1 MKEVTYLFFDSTQS
15 ADFGKY
21 FSYFEYF
28 ASVVPETGR
37 EQGTFFYYLHSLH
50 LYSYSE
56 YFTDNNFFYF
66 LNKSVQLVNFY
77 FYCFGLIGFYFLL
90 KELKINKSAIFWTF
104 VCINF
109 FPMLIAMR
117 ITFKPEILIFSLLP
131 WGLFFIEKYKVQNKI
146 LYLLMAIPF
155 LALLLSTKGSAFG
168 MVGLYLL
175 ITYYKILFT
184 INLKK
189 LVLILLLSTTV
200 LGSLIIQDST
210 INGSSILEVVHEEKY
225 NNIASRDIIYNFDFV
240 KTIKSPIKNN
250 HADSFISLTLLDTF
264 GDYFDIYW
272 NNDSSLMFKDRNEL
286 ISLNISNQ
294 LQPPKIN
301 VSDLNISITAQ
312 KNTDLYTRAS
322 LGLVY
327 SVIFYFMLA
336 RSVFSKNKFSKFLFA
351 PAVGM
356 MLLLVQSVIG
366 FPVKNWDPLVGD
378 SVKPFYYGFFLSLSF
393 IFLVIH
399 YINKNRYLVFLIP
412 IFILSTLFI
421 IGFPK
426 NISQSVETQIYEVNT
441 YSSQCSINK
450 YLFDSLKY
458 FNTDFCENNLNIGL
472 RQKYLD
478 YEEFKIA
485 PNYLIINNIF
495 FLYIIICSLYM
506 IYRESEFASSFF
518 EKSLSRAFKI

>member
-37 EQGTFFYYLHSLH
+37 EQGTFYYYLHSLH

-56 YFTDNNFFYF
+56 YFTVNNFFYF

-77 FYCFGLIGFYFLL
+77 FYCFGLIGFYLLL
-90 KELKINKSAIFWTF
+90 KELKMNKSAILWTF
-104 VCINF
+104 VCVNF
-109 FPMLIAMR
+109 FPILIAMR

-131 WGLFFIEKYKVQNKI
+131 WVLFCIEKYKVQNKI
-146 LYLLMAIPF
+146 LYLFMAIPF
-155 LALLLSTKGSAFG
+155 LALLLSTKGSALG

-184 INLKK
+184 VNFKK

-200 LGSLIIQDST
+200 LGSLIIQDSA
-210 INGSSILEVVHEEKY
+210 INKSSILEVVHEEKY
-225 NNIASRDIIYNFDFV
+225 NNIASPNIIYNFDFV
-240 KTIKSPIKNN
+240 KIVKSPIKNN

-272 NNDSSLMFKDRNEL
+272 NNDSSLMFRDRNE
-286 ISLNISNQ
+286 IVTLNISNQ

-301 VSDLNISITAQ
+301 VSDLNILITAQ

-322 LGLVY
+322 LGLIF
-327 SVIFYFMLA
+327 SVIFYFMLT
-336 RSVFSKNKFSKFLFA
+336 RSVILKNKFSRFLFA

-366 FPVKNWDPLVGD
+366 YPVKNWDPLVGD
-378 SVKPFYYGFFLSLSF
+378 SIKPFYYGFFLSLSF

-399 YINKNRYLVFLIP
+399 YINKNRYVVFLIP

-426 NISQSVETQIYEVNT
+426 NISQSFETQLYEVNT
-441 YSSQCSINK
+441 YSSQCSINN
-450 YLFDSLKY
+450 YLFDDLKY

-472 RQKYLD
+472 RPEYLE
-478 YEEFKIA
+478 YKEFQIA
-485 PNYLIINNIF
+485 PNYLFINNIF
-495 FLYIIICSLYM
+495 FLYIIFCSLYLL
-506 IYRESEFASSFF
+506 YRESEFDSSFF
-518 EKSLSRAFKI
+518 EKSLP